1 MQVPALPLDEA
12 ERIVTLHASQLLN
25 TPPDESFDRITRLAS
40 RHFDV
45 PIALISLV
53 DEDMQWPRKNHGEML
68 GDMPAGGFAILSDDL
83 VIVPDAGQDPRF
95 ADSPSLAGELPIRF
109 YAGAPIRS
117 ADMRQIGVL
126 CLIDHVPRT
135 LAEEDAAA
143 LKDMAHTVEDLIH
156 HRELALASSSLLAD
170 LLPKDEMRA
179 GITRAPERFEGNA
192 GQAFPSSHRLA
203 LAQRLHRAVAHN
215 ELTLHYQPKVDLR
228 SGKLCGMEALVRWVD
243 PEFGTV
249 SPVEFIPLA
258 EENGLIVPIGE
269 WVLHAACA
277 QLRAWHDEGLP
288 AISVAVNLSSRQFL
302 QNDIL
307 AMVRGA
313 LADTRLPAGYLELE
327 LTESVSMGAPEKSSA
342 LMRELKE
349 LGVSLSIDDF
359 GTGYSSLSYLKRL
372 PIDKVKI
379 DRSFVMDMVQSE
391 ESLAIVQA
399 IIAMAHRLKL
409 KVVAEGVE
417 TEKQLAYL
425 GLNLCDEIQGYFF
438 SRPLLA
444 DACRQLLID
453 GKQLAIQEA
462 ARLAMSALLAC
473 R

>member
-12 ERIVTLHASQLLN
+12 ERIATLHAARLLQAG
-25 TPPDESFDRITRLAS
+25 PEEAFDRITRVAA
-40 RHFDV
+40 RHFGV

-53 DEDMQWPRKNHGEML
+53 DAQMQGPSKSAGKPSGE
-68 GDMPAGGFAILSDDL
+68 GPAWGTILSEDL
-83 VIVPDAGQDPRF
+83 VIVPDAGKDPRF
-95 ADSPSLAGELPIRF
+95 AVHAPAPGEQAIRF

-117 ADMRQIGVL
+117 ADLRQIGVL
-126 CLIDHVPRT
+126 CLIDHVPRMMD
-135 LAEEDAAA
+135 EDDAVV
-143 LKDMAHTVEDLIH
+143 LQDLAHTVEEVIH
-156 HRELALASSSLLAD
+156 HRELALASSSLLANLSPQD
-170 LLPKDEMRA
+170 GRHGGDRS
-179 GITRAPERFEGNA
+179 FEHFEDQSGR
-192 GQAFPSSHRLA
+192 AFPASHRLA
-203 LAQRLHRAVAHN
+203 LAQRLQRAVRRN
-215 ELTLHYQPKVDLR
+215 ELALHYQPKVDLR
-228 SGKLCGMEALVRWVD
+228 SGKLSGVEALVRWID
-243 PEFGTV
+243 PEFGLV
-249 SPVEFIPLA
+249 PPVEFIPLA

-269 WVLHAACA
+269 WVLHTACA

-288 AISVAVNLSSRQFL
+288 PISVAVNLSSRQFL
-302 QNDIL
+302 QNDVL
-307 AMVRGA
+307 GMVHRA
-313 LADTRLPAGYLELE
+313 IADTGLSPAFLELE
-327 LTESVSMGAPEKSSA
+327 LTESVSMGAPEKSSG
-342 LMRELKE
+342 LMRELKD

-379 DRSFVMDMVQSE
+379 DRSFVIDMVQSE

-438 SRPLLA
+438 SRPLVA
-444 DACRQLLID
+444 DACRQLLVD

>member
-12 ERIVTLHASQLLN
+12 ERIAALHTARLLQ
-25 TPPDESFDRITRLAS
+25 TGPEETFDRITRLAA
-40 RHFDV
+40 RHFSV

-53 DEDMQWPRKNHGEML
+53 EDDLQWPKHGHGSAFL
-68 GDMPAGGFAILSDDL
+68 DMPELGRTILSEDL

-95 ADSPSLAGELPIRF
+95 TDNLPIAGELPIRF
-109 YAGAPIRS
+109 FAGAPIRS
-117 ADMRQIGVL
+117 ADMRKIGVL
-126 CLIDHVPRT
+126 CLIDHVPRM
-135 LAEEDAAA
+135 LGEDDAVV
-143 LKDMAHTVEDLIH
+143 LQDLAHTVEDAIH
-156 HRELALASSSLLAD
+156 HRELALASSSLLANLASQD
-170 LLPKDEMRA
+170 GRS
-179 GITRAPERFEGNA
+179 FEHFEDQT
-192 GQAFPSSHRLA
+192 GQAFPASHRLA
-203 LAQRLHRAVAHN
+203 LAQRLHRAVARN

-228 SGKLCGMEALVRWVD
+228 SGKLSGVEALVRWTD
-243 PEFGTV
+243 PEFGSV
-249 SPVEFIPLA
+249 PPVDFIPLA

-269 WVLHAACA
+269 WVLHTACA
-277 QLRAWHDEGLP
+277 QLQAWHDEGLP

-302 QNDIL
+302 QSDIL
-307 AMVRGA
+307 ALVRRA
-313 LADTRLPAGYLELE
+313 IADTRLPAGFLELE
-327 LTESVSMGAPEKSSA
+327 LTESVSMGEPEKSSG
-342 LMRELKE
+342 LMRELKD

-359 GTGYSSLSYLKRL
+359 GTGYSSLSYLRRL
-372 PIDKVKI
+372 PVDKVKI
-379 DRSFVMDMVQSE
+379 DRSFVIDMVQSG

>member
-12 ERIVTLHASQLLN
+12 ERIAALHAARLLQ
-25 TPPDESFDRITRLAS
+25 TGPEESFDRITRLAA
-40 RHFDV
+40 RHFSV

-53 DEDMQWPRKNHGEML
+53 DEDMQWPTFGTGTPLRDG
-68 GDMPAGGFAILSDDL
+68 PAVGAILSEDL
-83 VIVPDAGQDPRF
+83 VIVPDAEHDPRF
-95 ADSPSLAGELPIRF
+95 ADNPPVAGELPIRF

-117 ADMRQIGVL
+117 ADMRQIGVF
-126 CLIDHVPRT
+126 CLIDHVPRM
-135 LAEEDAAA
+135 LGEDDAVV
-143 LKDMAHTVEDLIH
+143 LQDFAHTVEDVIH
-156 HRELALASSSLLAD
+156 HRELALASSSLLAN
-170 LLPKDEMRA
+170 LAPRDELRG
-179 GITRAPERFEGNA
+179 GIARPFKHFQDQSGK
-192 GQAFPSSHRLA
+192 AFPASHRLA
-203 LAQRLHRAVAHN
+203 LAKRLHLAVRRN

-228 SGKLCGMEALVRWVD
+228 SGKLSGVEALVRWVD

-269 WVLHAACA
+269 WVLHTACA
-277 QLRAWHDEGLP
+277 QLQAWHEEGLP

-302 QNDIL
+302 QTDIL
-307 AMVRGA
+307 AMVRRA
-313 LADTRLPAGYLELE
+313 IHDTRLPPGFLELE
-327 LTESVSMGAPEKSSA
+327 LTESVSMGSPEKSSG
-342 LMRELKE
+342 LMRELKD

-379 DRSFVMDMVQSE
+379 DRSFVIDMVQSE

-438 SRPLLA
+438 SRPLIA
-444 DACRQLLID
+444 DACRQLLVE
-453 GKQLAIQEA
+453 GKQLSIQEA